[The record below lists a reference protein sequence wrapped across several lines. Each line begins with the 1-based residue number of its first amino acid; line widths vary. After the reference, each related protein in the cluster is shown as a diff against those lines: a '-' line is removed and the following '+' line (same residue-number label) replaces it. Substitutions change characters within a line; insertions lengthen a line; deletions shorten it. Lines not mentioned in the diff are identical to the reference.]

1 MKSFLAFV
9 ALLLVASVAWRYIE
23 ASQVQGLAEL
33 EEQVR
38 PALQFDH
45 GALGGPPDAGGQAR
59 PAASKGIHKCKKGS
73 VVTYT
78 DAPCEHNRQ
87 EQALAG
93 GTVTVVKGQR
103 PATHAQA
110 PAASASQA
118 LLRTLAGNPNAPS
131 LRDQAIER
139 AVNPP

>member
-1 MKSFLAFV
+1 MKSFLAFM
-9 ALLLVASVAWRYIE
+9 ALLLVATVAWRHKD
-23 ASQVQGLAEL
+23 SSLVHDLAEQ
-33 EEQVR
+33 EAQVR
-38 PALQFDH
+38 PVLQFDN
-45 GALGGPPDAGGQAR
+45 GSSVVPADSGGPAR

-78 DAPCEHNRQ
+78 DAPCEHNRH
-87 EQALAG
+87 EQALTG

-103 PATHAQA
+103 PATQA

-131 LRDQAIER
+131 IRDQAIER